1 MPAHIVVDNRTG
13 HAIHVTSCGLP
24 FQLGLES
31 SSYHPEVA
39 WAACRMTFTIAIG
52 KSSYRVM
59 IPASYYDCGPVAQG
73 GSRACLHGRP
83 PPLPAGE
90 YRAVLFQ
97 SPQIVSA
104 PAPIPVLVTPRSPG
118 AASASSA
125 PPASA
130 WLAASEIPFGATYSW
145 SLFTGNGNSA
155 PIGTA
160 EGNGVYYVSP
170 DTVFQGIT
178 SCGSPSLLLSTP
190 LGARQRQFEPTSGA
204 LRDQAGQW
212 ISSYPDAAVAQ
223 AAWHRLQAAYA
234 ACPAQAGN
242 LPITLTETAQ
252 TPDAMA
258 WFHSTNGARFGDRPP
273 YAHEYFVLHETQIAY
288 LYVEGAGPALATT
301 PNDAQV
307 LAAITRHLNA

>member
-1 MPAHIVVDNRTG
+1 MRRIINRKG
-13 HAIHVTSCGLP
+13 MLVSIGLLVTVS
-24 FQLGLES
+24 
-31 SSYHPEVA
+31 V
-39 WAACRMTFTIAIG
+39 AACTASKAPGSAEPDNGHTATATVAA
-52 KSSYRVM
+52 SP
-59 IPASYYDCGPVAQG
+59 PAATPS
-73 GSRACLHGRP
+73 
-83 PPLPAGE
+83 
-90 YRAVLFQ
+90 
-97 SPQIVSA
+97 
-104 PAPIPVLVTPRSPG
+104 VTPG

-145 SLFTGNGNSA
+145 SLDTGNANSA

-170 DTVFQGIT
+170 DTVFQAIT

-212 ISSYPDAAVAQ
+212 ISSYPDATAAQ

-258 WFHSTNGARFGDRPP
+258 WFHSTNGKRFGDVAP

>member
-1 MPAHIVVDNRTG
+1 MSNISITG
-13 HAIHVTSCGLP
+13 L
-24 FQLGLES
+24 
-31 SSYHPEVA
+31 
-39 WAACRMTFTIAIG
+39 G
-52 KSSYRVM
+52 KS
-59 IPASYYDCGPVAQG
+59 AG
-73 GSRACLHGRP
+73 GSRMRRIINSKGILVSIGLLVAVSVAACTASKAPGSAEPDNGHTATATVATP
-83 PPLPAGE
+83 PPAATP
-90 YRAVLFQ
+90 
-97 SPQIVSA
+97 S
-104 PAPIPVLVTPRSPG
+104 VTPG
-118 AASASSA
+118 ATSASPA

-130 WLAASEIPFGATYSW
+130 WLAASEIPFGATYRW

-190 LGARQRQFEPTSGA
+190 LGARQRQFQPTSGA

-212 ISSYPDAAVAQ
+212 ISSYPDATAAQ

-242 LPITLTETAQ
+242 LPITLTETAH

-258 WFHSTNGARFGDRPP
+258 WFHSTNGVRFGDRAP
-273 YAHEYFVLHETQIAY
+273 YAHEYFALHDTQIAY

-307 LAAITRHLNA
+307 LAVITRHLTA

>member
-1 MPAHIVVDNRTG
+1 MLVSIG
-13 HAIHVTSCGLP
+13 LLVTVG
-24 FQLGLES
+24 
-31 SSYHPEVA
+31 V
-39 WAACRMTFTIAIG
+39 AAC
-52 KSSYRVM
+52 S
-59 IPASYYDCGPVAQG
+59 ASKAPGSAEPHNGHTATATVA
-73 GSRACLHGRP
+73 A
-83 PPLPAGE
+83 
-90 YRAVLFQ
+90 
-97 SPQIVSA
+97 SA
-104 PAPIPVLVTPRSPG
+104 PAATPTATVAASPPAATPSVTPG
-118 AASASSA
+118 TASASSA

-130 WLAASEIPFGATYSW
+130 WLAASEIPFGATYRW

-170 DTVFQGIT
+170 NTVFQEIT

-190 LGARQRQFEPTSGA
+190 LGARQRLFDPTRGA
-204 LRDQAGQW
+204 PRDQAGQW
-212 ISSYPDAAVAQ
+212 ISSYPDATAAR

-242 LPITLTETAQ
+242 LPITLTETAH
-252 TPDAMA
+252 TPEAMA
-258 WFHSTNGARFGDRPP
+258 WFHSTNGARFGDLAP
-273 YAHEYFVLHETQIAY
+273 YSHEYFVLHETKIAY

>member
-1 MPAHIVVDNRTG
+1 MSNIGITG
-13 HAIHVTSCGLP
+13 
-24 FQLGLES
+24 LGMS
-31 SSYHPEVA
+31 A
-39 WAACRMTFTIAIG
+39 
-52 KSSYRVM
+52 
-59 IPASYYDCGPVAQG
+59 G
-73 GSRACLHGRP
+73 GSRMRRIINRKGMLASIGLLVTVSVAACTASKAPGSAEPGNGHTATATVAASP
-83 PPLPAGE
+83 AAAAPSITPATATVAASLPA
-90 YRAVLFQ
+90 A
-97 SPQIVSA
+97 A
-104 PAPIPVLVTPRSPG
+104 PSVTSG

-125 PPASA
+125 PPASV
-130 WLAASEIPFGATYSW
+130 WLAASEIPFGATYNW

-170 DTVFQGIT
+170 DTVFQAIT

-212 ISSYPDAAVAQ
+212 ISSYPDATVAQ
-223 AAWHRLQAAYA
+223 AAWRRLKAAYA

-242 LPITLTETAQ
+242 LPITLAETAQ

-258 WFHSTNGARFGDRPP
+258 WFHSTNGARFGDRSP

-307 LAAITRHLNA
+307 LAAITRHLSA

>member
-1 MPAHIVVDNRTG
+1 MRRIINRKG
-13 HAIHVTSCGLP
+13 MLVSIGL
-24 FQLGLES
+24 LGTVS
-31 SSYHPEVA
+31 V
-39 WAACRMTFTIAIG
+39 AACTASKAPGSAEPDNGHTATATVAA
-52 KSSYRVM
+52 SP
-59 IPASYYDCGPVAQG
+59 PAATPS
-73 GSRACLHGRP
+73 
-83 PPLPAGE
+83 
-90 YRAVLFQ
+90 
-97 SPQIVSA
+97 
-104 PAPIPVLVTPRSPG
+104 VTPG

-145 SLFTGNGNSA
+145 SLDTGNANSA

-160 EGNGVYYVSP
+160 EGGGVYYVSP
-170 DTVFQGIT
+170 DTVFQAIT
-178 SCGSPSLLLSTP
+178 SCGSPSLILSTP
-190 LGARQRQFEPTSGA
+190 LGARQRLFEPTSGA
-204 LRDQAGQW
+204 LRDLAGQW
-212 ISSYPDAAVAQ
+212 ISSYPDATAAQ
-223 AAWHRLQAAYA
+223 AAWHRLQVAYA

-258 WFHSTNGARFGDRPP
+258 WFHSTNGKRFGDIAP

>member
-1 MPAHIVVDNRTG
+1 MRRIINRKG
-13 HAIHVTSCGLP
+13 MLVSIGLLVTVS
-24 FQLGLES
+24 
-31 SSYHPEVA
+31 V
-39 WAACRMTFTIAIG
+39 AACT
-52 KSSYRVM
+52 
-59 IPASYYDCGPVAQG
+59 ASKAPGSAATDNGHTATATVTASPPVATP
-73 GSRACLHGRP
+73 S
-83 PPLPAGE
+83 
-90 YRAVLFQ
+90 
-97 SPQIVSA
+97 
-104 PAPIPVLVTPRSPG
+104 VTPG

-145 SLFTGNGNSA
+145 SLDTGNGNSA

-170 DTVFQGIT
+170 DTVFQAIT

-190 LGARQRQFEPTSGA
+190 LGARQILFEPTSGA

-212 ISSYPDAAVAQ
+212 ISSYPDATVAQ

-234 ACPAQAGN
+234 ACPTQAGN
-242 LPITLTETAQ
+242 LPITLTETAH

-258 WFHSTNGARFGDRPP
+258 WFHSTNGKMFGNIAP
-273 YAHEYFVLHETQIAY
+273 YAHEYFVLNETQIAY

>member
-1 MPAHIVVDNRTG
+1 MRRIINSKGMLASIG
-13 HAIHVTSCGLP
+13 LLVTVSL
-24 FQLGLES
+24 
-31 SSYHPEVA
+31 
-39 WAACRMTFTIAIG
+39 AACTASKAPGSAEPDNGHTATATVG
-52 KSSYRVM
+52 ASP
-59 IPASYYDCGPVAQG
+59 PAATPS
-73 GSRACLHGRP
+73 
-83 PPLPAGE
+83 
-90 YRAVLFQ
+90 
-97 SPQIVSA
+97 
-104 PAPIPVLVTPRSPG
+104 VTPG
-118 AASASSA
+118 AASASPV

-170 DTVFQGIT
+170 DTVFQEIT

-212 ISSYPDAAVAQ
+212 ISSYPDATAAQ
-223 AAWHRLQAAYA
+223 AAWHRLKAAYA
-234 ACPAQAGN
+234 ACPAQSGN
-242 LPITLTETAQ
+242 LPVTLTETAQ

-258 WFHSTNGARFGDRPP
+258 WFHSTNGARFGDLAP

-288 LYVEGAGPALATT
+288 VYVEGAGPALATT
-301 PNDAQV
+301 PNDAQI
-307 LAAITRHLNA
+307 LAAIARHLNG

>member
-1 MPAHIVVDNRTG
+1 MTPETVFSITG
-13 HAIHVTSCGLP
+13 L
-24 FQLGLES
+24 
-31 SSYHPEVA
+31 
-39 WAACRMTFTIAIG
+39 G
-52 KSSYRVM
+52 KS
-59 IPASYYDCGPVAQG
+59 AG
-73 GSRACLHGRP
+73 GSRMRRSINRKGML
-83 PPLPAGE
+83 
-90 YRAVLFQ
+90 
-97 SPQIVSA
+97 VS
-104 PAPIPVLVTPRSPG
+104 IGLLVTVSVAACTAGKAPGSAEPDNGHTATATVAASPAAATPSVTPG

-130 WLAASEIPFGATYSW
+130 WLAASEIPFGATYGW
-145 SLFTGNGNSA
+145 SLDTGNANSA
-155 PIGTA
+155 PIGAA

-170 DTVFQGIT
+170 DTVFQAIT

-190 LGARQRQFEPTSGA
+190 LGARQRLFEPTSGA
-204 LRDQAGQW
+204 LRELAGQW
-212 ISSYPDAAVAQ
+212 ISSYPDATAAQ

-258 WFHSTNGARFGDRPP
+258 WFHSTNGKRFGDIAP